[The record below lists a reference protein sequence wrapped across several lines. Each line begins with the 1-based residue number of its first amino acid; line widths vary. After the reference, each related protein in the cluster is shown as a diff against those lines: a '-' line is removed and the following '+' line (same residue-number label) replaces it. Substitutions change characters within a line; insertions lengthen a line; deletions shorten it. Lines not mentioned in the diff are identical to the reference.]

1 MMSRL
6 TPHRA
11 YTRRALPIKT
21 MTAIAVA
28 LALSA
33 CGKAQAPGG
42 GMPPGAGGPPEVGVY
57 TVEPQTVAITSELPG
72 RTVAN
77 VMAEIRPQI
86 GGIVQ
91 SRPFHEGGEVKA
103 GELLFQI
110 DPAVYQANYES
121 AKAGLAKAEANLVT
135 VRLKFDRYQ
144 ELISAKAVSQQA
156 YDDANAALK
165 QAEADIAAGKAA
177 AELARINLAYTRVV
191 SPISGRI
198 GKSTVTQGALVTA
211 NQATALATVQ
221 QLDPINVDITQSNSE
236 IMQMKRALESGALK
250 SAGTGQAKVKL
261 MLDDGSFYPLEGK
274 LAFSEATV
282 DAATGS
288 VTLRAVFPNPKRDLL
303 PGMYVR
309 TILEEGVKE
318 NAIVVPQQGVSH
330 DPQGKAVGMV
340 VNAEGKVE
348 PRILKTERAM
358 GNKWL
363 VSEGLVAGD
372 KLIVEG
378 LQKAKPGSPVVAVPA
393 GSPSPAGKPGAPAGN
408 APAAKK

>member
-11 YTRRALPIKT
+11 YTRSALPIKT

-33 CGKAQAPGG
+33 CGKARAPAG

-144 ELISAKAVSQQA
+144 ELISARQSASKLTTMPMQHS
-156 YDDANAALK
+156 NRLK
-165 QAEADIAAGKAA
+165 
-177 AELARINLAYTRVV
+177 LTL
-191 SPISGRI
+191 P
-198 GKSTVTQGALVTA
+198 
-211 NQATALATVQ
+211 
-221 QLDPINVDITQSNSE
+221 
-236 IMQMKRALESGALK
+236 
-250 SAGTGQAKVKL
+250 QAKL
-261 MLDDGSFYPLEGK
+261 P
-274 LAFSEATV
+274 
-282 DAATGS
+282 
-288 VTLRAVFPNPKRDLL
+288 PNWHAS
-303 PGMYVR
+303 
-309 TILEEGVKE
+309 I
-318 NAIVVPQQGVSH
+318 
-330 DPQGKAVGMV
+330 
-340 VNAEGKVE
+340 
-348 PRILKTERAM
+348 
-358 GNKWL
+358 WL
-363 VSEGLVAGD
+363 T
-372 KLIVEG
+372 
-378 LQKAKPGSPVVAVPA
+378 PA
-393 GSPSPAGKPGAPAGN
+393 
-408 APAAKK
+408 